1 MPDDERLVP
10 PRTGFRSLTLP
21 RVAPRAVGIFIAAA
35 VGLAFFVVIVTD
47 HDQLTAVFG
56 GIGTGALYAAIAL
69 GVVLTFKGSGVVN
82 FANGATAMYV
92 AYIYNGLRT
101 QGEVFLPPLPNPLAP
116 IEGLLHSAGA
126 TGVNLPDWPT
136 HLGSG
141 TPMAVGPAMAVAL
154 LAAVVLGLLF
164 HLLIFR
170 PLRDAP
176 PVAKAVASV
185 GLFILL
191 PAIVTLRFTS
201 QAQAVQPILAKHP
214 VRFPGRLV
222 IPSDDLTLA
231 IIVLVMT
238 AALWAVFRFMRFG
251 LATRAAAENETGAML
266 IGFSPDR
273 LAGTNWILST
283 FLTGAFGILA
293 GSVNSFIDPFT
304 VTLLIVPALAAALL
318 GKFSSF
324 WVTTAAAFGIAM
336 AQSWLGFLG
345 TKSWFPHAGT
355 GPIPGIK
362 EALPFLVIVL
372 ALYLQGQSLPSRGAV
387 GTERLPFAP
396 RPNHVA
402 IRAILAGGLCLVG
415 LLTLG
420 SQWRTAIAI
429 TLVGTVI
436 CLSLV
441 ILTGFLGQISL
452 AQMTIAGVAGFTLS
466 KLATDWSV
474 PFPVGPLVGA
484 AVAALFGLLTAIPA
498 LRVRGVNL
506 AVVTLAF
513 AVTIENFV
521 FKNTSWNGGLNG
533 ATVPPPR
540 LFGFAFGPNHVT
552 TFGDGKLPNP
562 FFGLFCL
569 IVVVLLGLVVV
580 NLRRSVTGRQML
592 AVRSN
597 ERAAAAVGIS
607 VSGTK
612 MLAFGLAAFVAGL
625 GGALS
630 GYNFGSVTG
639 LTFGS
644 IASLTIFAF
653 AYLGGISSVTGA
665 VLGGCLVTGGIAFTA
680 LDEWFHIDQKYSLFL
695 GGLGLI
701 ITAVLNPEGIAGAF
715 RAAARYLSNRA
726 PGRGDRHV
734 ARVAAAEEA

>member
-1 MPDDERLVP
+1 M
-10 PRTGFRSLTLP
+10 GS
-21 RVAPRAVGIFIAAA
+21 APA
-35 VGLAFFVVIVTD
+35 
-47 HDQLTAVFG
+47 
-56 GIGTGALYAAIAL
+56 ALYAAIAL

-92 AYIYNGLRT
+92 AYIYNDLRT
-101 QGEVFLPPLPNPLAP
+101 HGEVFLPPLPNPLGP
-116 IEGLLHSAGA
+116 VEGLLHAAGA
-126 TGVNLPDWPT
+126 NGVNLPDWPT

-141 TPMAVGPAMAVAL
+141 TPMAAGPAMIVAL
-154 LAAVVLGLLF
+154 LAAIVLGLLF
-164 HLLIFR
+164 HALIFR

-176 PVAKAVASV
+176 PVAKVVASV

-201 QAQAVQPILAKHP
+201 QAQAIQPILRKQP
-214 VRFPGRLV
+214 VHFPGRLV

-231 IIVLVMT
+231 IIVVIVT

-251 LATRAAAENETGAML
+251 LATRAAAENEKGAML

-273 LAGTNWILST
+273 LARTNWILST
-283 FLTGAFGILA
+283 LLTGAFGILA
-293 GSVNSFIDPFT
+293 ASVNSFIDPFT

-318 GKFSSF
+318 GNFSSF
-324 WVTTAAAFGIAM
+324 WITTAAAFGIAM

-345 TKSWFPHAGT
+345 TKHWFPHAGT
-355 GPIPGIK
+355 GPIPGVK
-362 EALPFLVIVL
+362 EAIPFLLIVV
-372 ALYLQGQSLPSRGAV
+372 ALYLRGQRLPTRGAL
-387 GTERLPFAP
+387 GTERLPLAP
-396 RPNHVA
+396 RPDHVA
-402 IRAILAGGLCLVG
+402 ARATIAGALCLVG

-420 SQWRTAIAI
+420 SQWRTAIAV
-429 TLVGTVI
+429 TLVGTVV

-452 AQMTIAGVAGFTLS
+452 SQMTLAGVAGFTLS
-466 KLATDWSV
+466 KLVTDWNV
-474 PFPVGPLVGA
+474 PFPIGPLAGA

-533 ATVPPPR
+533 ASVPPPH
-540 LFGFAFGPNHVT
+540 LFGLKFGPNDVSG
-552 TFGDGKLPNP
+552 FGDGKLPSP
-562 FFGLFCL
+562 FFGIFCL

-597 ERAAAAVGIS
+597 ERAAAAAGIS

-665 VLGGCLVTGGIAFTA
+665 VLGGCLVTGGVAFTA
-680 LDEWFHIDQKYSLFL
+680 LQEWFHIDQKYSLYL

-701 ITAVLNPEGIAGAF
+701 ITAILNPEGVAGAF
-715 RAAARYLSNRA
+715 RAGARF
-726 PGRGDRHV
+726 V
-734 ARVAAAEEA
+734 ARRATRHHDRPATPVPLPEEA

>member
-10 PRTGFRSLTLP
+10 PRTGVRSLTLP
-21 RVAPRAVGIFIAAA
+21 HVAPRTVGVFIAAA
-35 VGLAFFVVIVTD
+35 VGLALVVVIVTD

-92 AYIYNGLRT
+92 AYIYNNLRT

-116 IEGLLHSAGA
+116 IEGLLHAAGA
-126 TGVNLPDWPT
+126 TGVSLPDWPT

-141 TPMAVGPAMAVAL
+141 TPMAAGPAMLVAL

-176 PVAKAVASV
+176 PVAKAVASI

-201 QAQAVQPILAKHP
+201 QAQAIQPILAKRP

-231 IIVLVMT
+231 IIVLAVT
-238 AALWAVFRFMRFG
+238 GALWAVFRFMRFG
-251 LATRAAAENETGAML
+251 LATRAAAENEKGAML

-273 LAGTNWILST
+273 LAGTNWVLST
-283 FLTGAFGILA
+283 VLTGAFGILA
-293 GSVNSFIDPFT
+293 ASVNSFIDPFT

-336 AQSWLGFLG
+336 TQSWLGFLG
-345 TKSWFPHAGT
+345 TKDWFPHAGT
-355 GPIPGIK
+355 GPIPGVK

-372 ALYLQGQSLPSRGAV
+372 ALYLQGRSLPSRGA

-396 RPNHVA
+396 RPDHVA
-402 IRAILAGGLCLVG
+402 IRATLAAALCLVG

-466 KLATDWSV
+466 KLVTDWNV
-474 PFPVGPLVGA
+474 PFPIGPLAGA

-506 AVVTLAF
+506 AIVTLAF
-513 AVTIENFV
+513 AVTIESFV
-521 FKNTSWNGGLNG
+521 FKNTAWNGGLNG
-533 ATVPPPR
+533 AKVPPPSV
-540 LFGFAFGPNHVT
+540 FGLVFGPNHVT

-562 FFGLFCL
+562 FFGVFCL
-569 IVVVLLGLVVV
+569 IVVVVLGLVVV

-612 MLAFGLAAFVAGL
+612 MLAFGVAAFVAGL

-653 AYLGGISSVTGA
+653 AYLGGITSVTGA

-680 LDEWFHIDQKYSLFL
+680 LDEWFHIDQRYSLFL

-701 ITAVLNPEGIAGAF
+701 ITAVLNPEGVVGAF
-715 RAAARYLSNRA
+715 RAGARYLSNRA
-726 PGRGDRHV
+726 TSWGRHHAPPVGAPED
-734 ARVAAAEEA
+734 A